1 MQYAPRRV
9 PVALR
14 AKAKKA
20 PDDLVK
26 QEAITPVTSPTAW
39 IRSMVTVPKKNG
51 KLRTCLDPRDLNRAD
66 ESSYLTT
73 FHTSFGRY
81 RWRRL
86 PFGISSAP
94 EVFQQRMHHLIEG
107 FSGIEVLTDDLIVIS
122 CGNNVEEANSDHDRA
137 FVNFLERCKE
147 QARC

>member
-1 MQYAPRRV
+1 
-9 PVALR
+9 
-14 AKAKKA
+14 
-20 PDDLVK
+20 
-26 QEAITPVTSPTAW
+26 
-39 IRSMVTVPKKNG
+39 MVTVPKKNG
-51 KLRTCLDPRDLNRAD
+51 KPRTCLDPRDLNRAD
-66 ESSYLTT
+66 ESSYLRT
-73 FHTSFGRY
+73 FHTPFGRY

-94 EVFQQRMHHLIEG
+94 EVFQQRMHQLIEG
-107 FSGIEVLTDDLIVIS
+107 LSGIEVLTDDLIVIG